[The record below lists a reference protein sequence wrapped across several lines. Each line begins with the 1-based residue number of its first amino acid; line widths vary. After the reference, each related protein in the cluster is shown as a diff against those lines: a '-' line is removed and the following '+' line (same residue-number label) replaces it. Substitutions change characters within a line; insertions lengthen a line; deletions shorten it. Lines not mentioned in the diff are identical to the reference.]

1 MSRKHIVVSTGDKLK
16 IILVILS
23 EGDSEENQQHSFLN
37 IRLQVTGLIK
47 LISFQ
52 FAHIKFDHCY
62 ITSCD
67 NNP

>member
-1 MSRKHIVVSTGDKLK
+1 MKR
-16 IILVILS
+16 ILVILN
-23 EGDSEENQQHSFLN
+23 EGDSEENKKHSFLK
-37 IRLQVTGLIK
+37 IRLQVPGLIK

-52 FAHIKFDHCY
+52 FSHIKFDNCY